1 VTHQDKQLLSA
12 SAKKI
17 IGLVKTKKNAETLIA
32 DILVNC
38 VKQGVYTE
46 RQEWIE
52 ATKVLGPKNREK
64 LLKEIRL

>member
-1 VTHQDKQLLSA
+1 MIHQDKQLLSA

-17 IGLVKTKKNAETLIA
+17 IGFVKTKKNAETLIA

-38 VKQGVYTE
+38 VKQGMYEE
-46 RQEWIE
+46 RQDWIE
-52 ATKVLGPKNREK
+52 ASKTLGPKNREK

>member
-17 IGLVKTKKNAETLIA
+17 IGLAKSKKDAETMIA

-38 VKQGVYTE
+38 VKQGIYEE

-52 ATKVLGPKNREK
+52 ATNVLGVKTKEK
-64 LLKEIRL
+64 LLKARKL

>member
-1 VTHQDKQLLSA
+1 MTHQDKQLLSA

-17 IGLVKTKKNAETLIA
+17 IGLVKSKKDAEMLIA

-38 VKQGVYTE
+38 VKQGMYEE

-52 ATKVLGPKNREK
+52 ATNVLGVKTKEK
-64 LLKEIRL
+64 LLKARKL

>member
-1 VTHQDKQLLSA
+1 MTHQDKQLLSA

-17 IGLVKTKKNAETLIA
+17 IGLAKSKKDADKWIA

-38 VKQGVYTE
+38 VKQGINEE

-52 ATKVLGPKNREK
+52 ATNVLGVKTKEK
-64 LLKEIRL
+64 LLKARKL

>member
-1 VTHQDKQLLSA
+1 MIHQDKQLLSA

-17 IGLVKTKKNAETLIA
+17 IGLAKSKKDAETLIA

-38 VKQGVYTE
+38 VKQGMYEE

-52 ATKVLGPKNREK
+52 ATNVLGVKTKEK
-64 LLKEIRL
+64 LLKARKL

>member
-1 VTHQDKQLLSA
+1 MTHQDKQLLSA

-17 IGLVKTKKNAETLIA
+17 IGLVKSKKDAEMLIA

-38 VKQGVYTE
+38 VKQGMYEE

-52 ATKVLGPKNREK
+52 ASKTLGPKNREK
-64 LLKEIRL
+64 LLKARKL